1 MWQLEMIFAW
11 AVSAQGINAISAALS
26 LWAALADEPL
36 WPGLVMAGF
45 LLALACVG

>member
-1 MWQLEMIFAW
+1 MWQLEMIFTW